1 MPHTH
6 TNKLMGQKVKDGGA
20 NLAKVTWSG
29 KSVCMDD
36 MCMKISMMCRSRLC
50 EDEGRAFHRWSSTY
64 KD

>member
-29 KSVCMDD
+29 KSVH
-36 MCMKISMMCRSRLC
+36 
-50 EDEGRAFHRWSSTY
+50 G
-64 KD
+64 